1 MNFRDRLFRLAT
13 AVVCALLC
21 SLLAIAPAVAD
32 DAEDE
37 DAQEAEE
44 AEQQQGERPDPPLRR
59 NVYDAGSWSVGIDG
73 LFSRT
78 STRVEFLDDQ
88 GQATDTTRFLRIDP
102 WATVGIFDR
111 FHVGA
116 IVGFVSRR
124 VAQDDA
130 TPSGENA
137 MAVQPMAQYY
147 LRVTSRLSVY
157 GQLAPGMY
165 FGRSER
171 TIPSEDDEDES
182 LDEEQTS
189 TLGFVIST
197 GLGINYRL
205 SEGLQLRFGLT
216 FNGLWGRESVDSLN
230 QTLSS
235 STTNMGTNAGLRYTF

>member
-1 MNFRDRLFRLAT
+1 MDSIDRLFRLAP
-13 AVVCALLC
+13 AVFCALMC
-21 SLLAIAPAVAD
+21 SLLATSPAVAED
-32 DAEDE
+32 GEPDAED
-37 DAQEAEE
+37 
-44 AEQQQGERPDPPLRR
+44 AEQQQRERPDPPLRR
-59 NVYDAGSWSVGIDG
+59 NVYDAGNWSVGVDG

-102 WATVGIFDR
+102 WATVGLFDR

-124 VAQDDA
+124 VAQQDA

-137 MAVQPMAQYY
+137 LAVQPLAQYY

-171 TIPSEDDEDES
+171 TIPAGDDTDES

-189 TLGFVIST
+189 TLGFIIST

-216 FNGLWGRESVDSLN
+216 FNGLWGRESVDAVN